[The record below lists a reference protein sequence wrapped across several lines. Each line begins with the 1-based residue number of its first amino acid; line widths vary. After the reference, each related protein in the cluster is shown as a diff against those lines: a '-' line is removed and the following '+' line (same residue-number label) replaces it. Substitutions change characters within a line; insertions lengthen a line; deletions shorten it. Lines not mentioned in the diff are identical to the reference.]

1 MKTVLQSVNWTIY
14 WHDKGEIIHF
24 VFTVDSQNMLLDEY
38 LNELKAF
45 ILIVEKYQPKGIL
58 ADTRDFN
65 FTIVPSTQEW
75 INENIL
81 TLYAKVGVKKHAVLV
96 SKHIFTSVSVEQT
109 MEEEKSG
116 AFLNEYFEDED
127 DAKKWLLAD

>member
-1 MKTVLQSVNWTIY
+1 MKIVYQSVNWSIY
-14 WHDKGEIIHF
+14 WHAKDEIIHF
-24 VFTVDSQNMLLDEY
+24 VFTTNSGNMFPDEY

-45 ILIVEKYQPKGIL
+45 IPIVEKYQPKGIL

-65 FTIVPSTQEW
+65 FTIAPYIQDWT
-75 INENIL
+75 NENIL

-96 SKHIFTSVSVEQT
+96 SKNMFTSVSVEQT

-116 AFLNEYFEDED
+116 AFQNEYFEDED
-127 DAKKWLLAD
+127 IAKKWLLSH